1 MLGKKRKL
9 GRLISD
15 ISVGEEILV
24 GSLRVVP
31 PYPFVEVKALDNF

>member
-24 GSLRVVP
+24 GSLPVVP
-31 PYPFVEVKALDNF
+31 PYPFVEEKALDNF